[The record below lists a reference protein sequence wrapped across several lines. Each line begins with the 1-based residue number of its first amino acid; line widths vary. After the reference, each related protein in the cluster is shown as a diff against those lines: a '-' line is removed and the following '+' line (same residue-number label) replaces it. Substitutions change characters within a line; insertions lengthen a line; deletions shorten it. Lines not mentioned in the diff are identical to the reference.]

1 MQTTVQRYA
10 PSGAF
15 KPAVFLFALGG
26 LLGAVALAWVYEL
39 LIDIIPFVYISILM
53 TVGFGFG
60 LGLLGAMAVKAGHCR
75 NRAVAAGLALLI
87 GAGGLAASYGWGY
100 RRALNELAEQTPGIT
115 LSELSEVVSVGR
127 WMDARIENG
136 WEVRRSTISGA
147 GVMAVWGIEALIALG
162 LCTLVVVLGAAA
174 PYCEPCQVW
183 TETQDAHLEG
193 LGAEDVASLLE
204 RGDLAGVLALPARP
218 EAGTASRI
226 QLVREFCPQCPQTA
240 YLTVKE
246 VRTEV
251 KNGKTQEHTKE
262 LLEHAELSSKLNAV
276 YVERF
281 PRTAEPVAPVAGSP
295 G

>member
-1 MQTTVQRYA
+1 MSSTVQRYA

-39 LIDIIPFVYISILM
+39 LLDLIPFVYISMLM

-60 LGLLGAMAVKAGHCR
+60 LGLVGAMVVKAGHCR
-75 NRAVAAGLALLI
+75 NRAVAAVLALLM

-100 RRALNELAEQTPGIT
+100 RRALNELAEKTPGIT
-115 LSELSEVVSVGR
+115 LSELHQVVSVGT

-147 GVMAVWGIEALIALG
+147 GVMAIWGIEALIALG
-162 LCTLVVVLGAAA
+162 LCSLVVVLGAAA
-174 PYCEPCQVW
+174 PYCERCQVW
-183 TETQDAHLEG
+183 TETQSAQLAG
-193 LGAEDVASLLE
+193 LGVEDVASLIE
-204 RGDLAGVLALPARP
+204 RGDLAGVLALTARP

-226 QLVREFCPQCPQTA
+226 ELLRNFCPECPDTA

-251 KNGKTQEHTKE
+251 KNGKAQEHTKE
-262 LLEHAELSSKLNAV
+262 LLEHAELSPKLNAV

-281 PRTAEPVAPVAGSP
+281 PRTAEGVAPVAGSP